1 MNVARNRLI
10 DLENCTDEEIDHIE
24 RQFRALKRRE
34 ERGKSSTGMDL
45 EKPALRPRANYDCVA
60 VRHRP

>member
-34 ERGKSSTGMDL
+34 ERGKI
-45 EKPALRPRANYDCVA
+45 K
-60 VRHRP
+60 H